1 MKIYPINTKAK
12 TFINYTNYLNWLD
25 YSIQSI
31 QNYIDYFNPD
41 FRVHGQN
48 LNYVNIISKEE
59 RSEALDIIAFKDDVY
74 LDKNGNIPDP
84 EDDNPDDLTQI
95 KYCEPGDFSFREGI
109 FINEGNVYIKLN
121 DETYKPLEI
130 SSFVF
135 PKANARGINITGH
148 PDRVTLNDF
157 IQIAAPQAAM
167 YQVQYI
173 DQKLVFT
180 YVKDGHRLFRG
191 GLLFSI
197 ETKPGRY
204 YLTNQDNTKWSGEQW
219 IKHSAFK
226 EPGDN
231 NITLNIVNQ
240 DGQVWTNAYPI
251 MHELYIKT
259 EVGEN
264 TNQYLYEDFFMDNSF
279 KAELLKAGDL
289 GAMSYTI
296 YGEDLNDNLNDDIYV
311 SIF

>member
-1 MKIYPINTKAK
+1 MKIYPINTKSP

-41 FRVHGQN
+41 FKVYGQS
-48 LNYVNIISKEE
+48 LNYVNVLNKTEE
-59 RSEALDIIAFKDDVY
+59 PPSPGIVNFTTGYRDTDGKIHSEP
-74 LDKNGNIPDP
+74 G
-84 EDDNPDDLTQI
+84 EDRQEV
-95 KYCEPGDFSFREGI
+95 KYCEPGMLKFREGM
-109 FINEGNVYIKLN
+109 FINEGDIYAKLN
-121 DETYKPLEI
+121 ENTSQLLN
-130 SSFVF
+130 SASFIF

-204 YLTNQDNTKWSGEQW
+204 YLTNQDNAKWNGEQW

-231 NITLNIVNQ
+231 DITLNIVNQ

-259 EVGEN
+259 EVGKN

-279 KAELLKAGDL
+279 KAEFLKAGDL

-296 YGEDLNDNLNDDIYV
+296 YGEDLNDNFNKDIYV